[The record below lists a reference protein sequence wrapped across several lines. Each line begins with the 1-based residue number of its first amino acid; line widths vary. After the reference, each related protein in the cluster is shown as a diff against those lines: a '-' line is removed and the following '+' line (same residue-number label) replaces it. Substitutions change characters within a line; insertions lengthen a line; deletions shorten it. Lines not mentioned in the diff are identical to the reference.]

1 MIFPAIPSPQY
12 EERLEITATDGAESE
27 QLRYPRGD
35 CNLSS
40 RRAARPRLFTFSLST
55 LCTREATSS
64 TAAHRGKNEG
74 RKAAP
79 PPAALISLPTRR
91 RLACPALWEDA
102 EFPGTPSDAPT
113 RRSLDSWRTGERTSL
128 LHLRPPR
135 RATPRWRTKRRH
147 PVGGEKR
154 TRRRLTR
161 YGHAI
166 VEQPLQAD
174 TGEVVTADFCNVV
187 ILTGESLLAEEL

>member
-1 MIFPAIPSPQY
+1 MIFPAIPSPLY
-12 EERLEITATDGAESE
+12 EERLGITATDGAESE

-40 RRAARPRLFTFSLST
+40 RRAARPRLFSFSLST

-135 RATPRWRTKRRH
+135 RATPRWRTNK
-147 PVGGEKR
+147 EASS
-154 TRRRLTR
+154 RRREENKETIDEIWPR
-161 YGHAI
+161 DRRTAITGGHR
-166 VEQPLQAD
+166 
-174 TGEVVTADFCNVV
+174 GSSYCR
-187 ILTGESLLAEEL
+187 LL